1 MRVRGSKDARW
12 SGTSFLI
19 NGAVIGDNF
28 MLKNGASRAILCVL
42 FVVALAGPLF
52 APPVHAQVPG
62 NELFAKEPQT
72 PIELWDA
79 VDYLLRTGQTKK
91 ALPYLDKFMKGK
103 PDDATLEAIRKR
115 YGYVSVLRLADQPAT
130 QAFAQPLTEAMIAAE
145 HKAATDPKRIEGY
158 IAALSRTVD
167 EQEYAVRALR
177 RAGADAVPF
186 VVETLS
192 RPGLSAEDRRKIL
205 NNVGRLDR
213 SAFPPLA
220 AVLDSPDPILAAD
233 AATALGSI
241 GDKRSV
247 PHLTFPAS
255 SPAAGAALRQAAQAA
270 IASLTGRSFQAQPR
284 TPVEVLTDA
293 AWQFHRH
300 QVDLGAE
307 PVTVWA
313 WDKERNG
320 PVPKKVTRSEAESI
334 LGKRFAKDALTI
346 APNDLSARVV
356 QLSLSLEKAI
366 ERAGFTAF
374 NAGDQPELKAA
385 TDAGPALLT
394 VALKTAIADGKTDL
408 AAVLAGALGSVT
420 DVRAVASG
428 GRPHPLVDALY
439 SPGRRLQFAAARA
452 LVKLAPDSTCP
463 GAGRIIPTL
472 ARFLPKQ
479 VQPRAIVIDANPNR
493 GSQLAGFLTELGY
506 DAELETTGAKGFAA
520 AGAAA
525 DVELIL
531 ISHDLFGDQWTLS
544 ETLANLRADAHTA
557 AIPVFIYGH
566 LNVRYEHP
574 NLERNYPGIRFLV
587 QPVDSAMLKRQIKNL
602 PNELDAAERAAKA
615 REAALLL
622 AEIAKRRENPLA
634 LVSTEVEQALEAA
647 LNANE
652 TGEAAAVSLGHVAL
666 PDAQRALADVVL
678 DPSRRAALRKQ
689 SGVGLLDSI
698 RRFGRMMTAQQEA
711 RLKVM
716 VGEEDDPGAQ
726 ADLEALVRVL
736 RGFASTDGRTKPPAE
751 PVPATSPK

>member
-1 MRVRGSKDARW
+1 
-12 SGTSFLI
+12 
-19 NGAVIGDNF
+19 
-28 MLKNGASRAILCVL
+28 MLKNGASRAISVVL
-42 FVVALAGPLF
+42 FVVALAGPIF
-52 APPVHAQVPG
+52 APALHAQVPG

-72 PIELWDA
+72 PLELWDA

-91 ALPYLDKFMKGK
+91 ALPYLDKFVKGK

-115 YGYVSVLRLADQPAT
+115 YGYVSVLRLADQTET
-130 QAFAQPLTEAMIAAE
+130 QKFAQPLTEAMMAAE

-158 IAALSRTVD
+158 VAALTRTVE
-167 EQEYAVRALR
+167 EQDYAVRALR

-186 VVETLS
+186 VVESLS
-192 RPGLSAEDRRKIL
+192 RPGLSAEDRRKTL

-220 AVLDSPDPILAAD
+220 AVLESPDPILAAD

-241 GDKRSV
+241 GDKRSI
-247 PHLTFPAS
+247 PHLTLAAS
-255 SPAAGAALRQAAQAA
+255 SPAAGGTLRQAAQAA
-270 IASLTGRSFQAQPR
+270 IARLTGRSFQAQPR

-293 AWQFHRH
+293 AWRFHRH

-307 PVTVWA
+307 PVTVWS
-313 WDKERNG
+313 WDKEKKA
-320 PVPKKVTRSEAESI
+320 PVSAKVTRSEAEAI
-334 LGKRFAKDALTI
+334 LGNRFAKDALTL
-346 APNDLSARVV
+346 APDDRSARVV
-356 QLSLSLEKAI
+356 ELSLNLEKAI

-374 NAGDQPELKAA
+374 NAQDQPEVKAA
-385 TDAGPALLT
+385 TEAGPALLT
-394 VALKTAIADGKTDL
+394 VAMKTAIADGKTDL

-420 DVRAVASG
+420 DARALAA
-428 GRPHPLVDALY
+428 ALF
-439 SPGRRLQFAAARA
+439 SPGRRLQFAAAKA

-506 DAELETTGAKGFAA
+506 DSELELTGARGFAA

-544 ETLANLRADAHTA
+544 ETLANLRADSHTT

-587 QPVDSAMLKRQIKNL
+587 QPGDSAMLKRQIKEM
-602 PNELDAAERAAKA
+602 PNELDEAERAAKA

-622 AEIAKRRENPLA
+622 AELAKKKENPLA
-634 LVSTEVEQALEAA
+634 LVSADVEEALELA
-647 LNANE
+647 LNSNE

-678 DPSRRAALRKQ
+678 DPARAAGLRKQ
-689 SGVGLLDSI
+689 SAAGLLESI
-698 RRFGRMMTAQQEA
+698 RRFGRMLTAKQEA
-711 RLKVM
+711 RLKTM
-716 VGEEDDPGAQ
+716 VSEEDEPGAR

-736 RGFASTDGRTKPPAE
+736 RGFASTEARTKPPAR
-751 PVPATSPK
+751 PLPATAPK